1 MAVTNVL
8 PDRTGADGGD
18 LSVCLFHLFIGYIV
32 LVLKHP
38 DLKRT
43 FKSLVVKG

>member
-1 MAVTNVL
+1 MAVTTFL
-8 PDRTGADGGD
+8 PDRSGADGGD
-18 LSVCLFHLFIGYIV
+18 LSVCLFHAFIGYIV

-43 FKSLVVKG
+43 FNILVVKG